1 MTSTDR
7 LALPEIAADQA
18 LKHVTHNEAL
28 LALDGLVQAT
38 VVDAGTLAPPAAPA
52 AGDCHIVGAGASGAW
67 AGQDNA
73 IAAWSAAGWRFFV
86 PRAGWQVFDVAT
98 SVQLFWSGSAWI
110 DLFTT
115 ATSLQNLSLLGVNA
129 TADATNRFAVRA
141 NAVLFNAL
149 EAGSGGTGDM
159 RLTMNAQTI
168 TDTATLVFQ
177 SGWSARAEFGL
188 AGGEDFSI
196 KVSADGTIFFPV
208 LSADRSTGDLTIE
221 KLFAAKPDFPTI
233 AAGVLAVVSSYAVP
247 APESGTA
254 DDIDTIN
261 GGADGA
267 LLILSGTAG
276 VTLTVKDGTGNL
288 RLGADRVLD
297 AAVDTLLLVR
307 RGTDWLELGFAN
319 NG

>member
-7 LALPEIAADQA
+7 LGLPEIAADQA

-28 LALDGLVQAT
+28 LALDGLVQAS
-38 VVDAGTLAPPAAPA
+38 VLDAGTTAPPASPAP
-52 AGDCHIVGAGASGAW
+52 GDAHIVGAAATGAW

-73 IAAWSAAGWRFFV
+73 VAAWSAAGWRFF
-86 PRAGWQVFDVAT
+86 PPGTGWRVWDAAN
-98 SVQLFWSGSAWI
+98 SVLLVWSGSAWV

-115 ATSLQNLSLLGVNA
+115 ATTLQNMALLGVNA
-129 TADATNRFAVRA
+129 TADATNKFAVRS

-159 RLTMNAQTI
+159 RLTMNAETV

-188 AGGEDFSI
+188 AASEDFSI
-196 KVSADGTIFFPV
+196 KVSADGSTFFPV
-208 LSADRSTGDLTIE
+208 LSADRTTGNLTVE
-221 KLFAAKPDFPTI
+221 KLLSAKPDFPTV
-233 AAGVLAVVSSYAVP
+233 AAGVLAVVSSYAIP
-247 APESGTA
+247 APESGAA

-267 LLILSGTAG
+267 LLILSGTAS

-288 RLGADRVLD
+288 LLGADRVLD
-297 AAVDTLLLVR
+297 SAADTLLLVR
-307 RGTDWLELGFAN
+307 RGSNWLELGSAN